1 MKLNHLISVRYK
13 AVGRDTPGPACCR
26 QKGVVSVGN
35 FVDQL
40 EQAEARGIFAR
51 WYMDANFRKLKQK
64 FFLGLGFGIKLRSW
78 FDGEHS
84 SFHTR
89 NDRAQEQSSRQESA
103 HSAEVDPATLRS
115 VGSAVNAKAWSSMLK
130 WLGSCRLDGLEWA
143 TTEQRSGS
151 PSAWQSSS
159 QFLSFGNFFSQTTMI
174 SETSRVESEP
184 TRRRHTPMLAID
196 G

>member
-51 WYMDANFRKLKQK
+51 WYVDANFRKLNQK

-84 SFHTR
+84 SFTPGMI
-89 NDRAQEQSSRQESA
+89 A
-103 HSAEVDPATLRS
+103 LRS
-115 VGSAVNAKAWSSMLK
+115 SPAVKSPRIRLK
-130 WLGSCRLDGLEWA
+130 SIR
-143 TTEQRSGS
+143 QR
-151 PSAWQSSS
+151 
-159 QFLSFGNFFSQTTMI
+159 
-174 SETSRVESEP
+174 
-184 TRRRHTPMLAID
+184 
-196 G
+196 

>member
-35 FVDQL
+35 FVNQL
-40 EQAEARGIFAR
+40 ELAEARGIFDR
-51 WYMDANFRKLKQK
+51 WYVDANFRKTKEK
-64 FFLGLGFGIKLRSW
+64 FFLGLRFGKKLRPRL
-78 FDGEHS
+78 DGEHS
-84 SFHTR
+84 SLHTR
-89 NDRAQEQSSRQESA
+89 NDRAQQQSSRQESA

-184 TRRRHTPMLAID
+184 TRHSHDPLLDIHW
-196 G
+196 